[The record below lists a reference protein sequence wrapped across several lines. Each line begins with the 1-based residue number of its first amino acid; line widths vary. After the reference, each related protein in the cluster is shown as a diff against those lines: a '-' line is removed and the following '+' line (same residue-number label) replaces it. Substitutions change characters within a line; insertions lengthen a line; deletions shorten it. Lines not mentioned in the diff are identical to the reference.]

1 MKTTLKIIALAA
13 VVVAS
18 ASSVFAA
25 TRYDRDYGQSQQF
38 ENYSYSNTGTDR
50 DSMVEETG
58 N

>member
-1 MKTTLKIIALAA
+1 MKTTLKMLALAA

-18 ASSVFAA
+18 ASSAFAA

-38 ENYSYSNTGTDR
+38 ENYSYSNLGTDR